1 MFAMDRARITDL
13 YFAEA
18 RSKLIDLAAFFDRI
32 ERSEGADDFRI
43 KSLRAALEA
52 LDTEGAGK
60 TKKVLLVLSD
70 PTKEP
75 ILGAGTKSASGAW
88 PGF

>member
-1 MFAMDRARITDL
+1 MPAMDRARVTDL

-32 ERSEGADDFRI
+32 ERSKGRDDFRI
-43 KSLRAALEA
+43 KSLRAALHALEA
-52 LDTEGAGK
+52 SEADK
-60 TKKVLLVLSD
+60 TKRVLLVLSD

-75 ILGAGTKSASGAW
+75 ISRADTKPASGAW
-88 PGF
+88 SGF